1 MNRSKDLK
9 DLFRQ
14 SLINERKRPTTTYG
28 SPYYG
33 GSYPSSVRRIPG
45 QYREGEIQFSKEV
58 RIYFYEWSD
67 VSRQPRCFYQVEAFE
82 NFLKS
87 SGIYMQL
94 YQREIIQNLG
104 TVYAT
109 CYTGTKNLNLR
120 ASYKNLL
127 DSTKEHEASKLLSNI
142 TNKTPKVLQCVVYEP
157 NARLP
162 QNDGTFFG

>member
-1 MNRSKDLK
+1 MNRSKDLR

-14 SLINERKRPTTTYG
+14 SLINERKRPTTYR

-33 GSYPSSVRRIPG
+33 NRCPS

-67 VSRQPRCFYQVEAFE
+67 VSRQPRCFYQLEAFE

-94 YQREIIQNLG
+94 YQREIIQNIG

-109 CYTGTKNLNLR
+109 CYNGTKNLNLR
-120 ASYKNLL
+120 GSYKNLL
-127 DSTKEHEASKLLSNI
+127 DSTKEYEASKLLSNMA
-142 TNKTPKVLQCVVYEP
+142 NKTPKVLQCAVCEQDG
-157 NARLP
+157 RWP

>member
-1 MNRSKDLK
+1 MNRSKDLR

-14 SLINERKRPTTTYG
+14 SLINERKRPTTTYR

-33 GSYPSSVRRIPG
+33 GSYPSSVHRIPG

-67 VSRQPRCFYQVEAFE
+67 VNRQPRCFYQLEAFE

-87 SGIYMQL
+87 SGIYLQL

-104 TVYAT
+104 TVYAA

-120 ASYKNLL
+120 GSYKNLL
-127 DSTKEHEASKLLSNI
+127 DSMKEHDASKLLSNI
-142 TNKTPKVLQCVVYEP
+142 TNKTPRILQCVVYD
-157 NARLP
+157 LP